1 MILIYDFLQAMFY
14 SLFLYIL
21 IAIYSI
27 LIPFTIYE
35 YNIECND
42 LQEKINKIKDEIQKL
57 KKERS
62 ILEEKRKELEEVRE
76 IVKNDY
82 EKLEKEKELFSKK
95 FINNFNISTWSDEE
109 DWSEN
114 NIE

>member
-1 MILIYDFLQAMFY
+1 MFY

-35 YNIECND
+35 YNTECND
-42 LQEKINKIKDEIQKL
+42 LQEKINQIKDEIHKI
-57 KKERS
+57 KKER
-62 ILEEKRKELEEVRE
+62 ILLEEKRKELEEIRE

-82 EKLEKEKELFSKK
+82 EKLQKEKELFSKK
-95 FINNFNISTWSDEE
+95 FINNSNIYKWSDEE
-109 DWSEN
+109 DWSDN